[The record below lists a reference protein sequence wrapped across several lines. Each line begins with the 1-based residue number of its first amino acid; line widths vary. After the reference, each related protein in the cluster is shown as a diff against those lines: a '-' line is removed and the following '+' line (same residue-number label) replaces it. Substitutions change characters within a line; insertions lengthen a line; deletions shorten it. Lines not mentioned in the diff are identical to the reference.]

1 MLMGTRAGLK
11 QWYQTVSSN
20 SGIKQWHQTVVS
32 NSGIKQWYQTV
43 VSNSG
48 IRQWYQTVVSNSSG
62 ANQIWSHGRE
72 ENWKIFYIFGLQDA
86 QNIIL
91 QTVKSRGWPL
101 WLGSMLFFLCGRT
114 SILNKIVVWECFTCM
129 KVRHTDRRTE
139 VNNSIMAVVS
149 NFLIFVG
156 KEI

>member
-48 IRQWYQTVVSNSSG
+48 IKQWYQTVQVL
-62 ANQIWSHGRE
+62 IKYEVTDVRKTE
-72 ENWKIFYIFGLQDA
+72 KYF
-86 QNIIL
+86 
-91 QTVKSRGWPL
+91 T
-101 WLGSMLFFLCGRT
+101 FLDSKMHRT
-114 SILNKIVVWECFTCM
+114 
-129 KVRHTDRRTE
+129 
-139 VNNSIMAVVS
+139 
-149 NFLIFVG
+149 
-156 KEI
+156 